1 VDLGTF
7 IKYKYVISERNIRKA
22 KFKMP
27 NEVKSNVAAID
38 KIKTGNDGKFAR
50 FQNFSVK

>member
-1 VDLGTF
+1 
-7 IKYKYVISERNIRKA
+7 
-22 KFKMP
+22 MP

-50 FQNFSVK
+50 FQNFSVKQVRHNFLKISDKRGKNN